1 MTNVE
6 DLEFGEE
13 SKPNTMTYFDA
24 MLMEEDIDDKLCM
37 GIECRAYHALQKE
50 FSNLIGEDFVPYQWD
65 RHLWKQGSWG
75 EINYNIYNNDS
86 LNINQFPQEL
96 FEDHLGHEYG
106 NMLGKNDSELNPYN
120 HYNIIMLNHTNSK
133 DHMDTLVQGWLCVFH
148 MVVVKRSNKMSVL
161 LGCGDDNHL
170 PNLLLK

>member
-1 MTNVE
+1 LTNVE

-65 RHLWKQGSWG
+65 KHLWKHGSWG
-75 EINYNIYNNDS
+75 EINYNIYNNDF
-86 LNINQFPQEL
+86 LNINQFP
-96 FEDHLGHEYG
+96 
-106 NMLGKNDSELNPYN
+106 
-120 HYNIIMLNHTNSK
+120 
-133 DHMDTLVQGWLCVFH
+133 
-148 MVVVKRSNKMSVL
+148 
-161 LGCGDDNHL
+161 
-170 PNLLLK
+170 